1 MMIREPATIPPVAG
15 VYALVNRKRK
25 YAYVA
30 FTTNLQ
36 KRSHSLSHMLLE
48 SDRKGAKCYW
58 AISDLPR
65 HPSGEYTFMVFASAI
80 PEADAKNT
88 IAAVRR
94 SLGRK
99 NYRLID
105 GQRSTAAMVTFD
117 GKQMLLTEALV
128 LSKSKVKYPTAWRRI
143 ERGWTVEQALGI
155 EEPDPRWDHDKQKAR
170 IARAKKRK

>member
-1 MMIREPATIPPVAG
+1 MIREPATVPAVAG

-30 FTTNLQ
+30 YTSNLQ

-48 SDRKGAKCYW
+48 SDRKGDKCYW

-65 HPSGEYTFMVFASAI
+65 HASGEYVFMVFASAI
-80 PEADAKNT
+80 EEADAKNT
-88 IAAVRR
+88 IATVRR

-99 NYRLID
+99 GYRLID
-105 GQRSTAAMVTFD
+105 GQRGTAATVTFN
-117 GKQMLLTEALV
+117 GKTMLLTEALV

-143 ERGWTVEQALGI
+143 ERGWTVEQALGLA
-155 EEPDPRWDHDKQKAR
+155 EPDPRWDHDKQKAR
-170 IARAKKRK
+170 TVRAKGRK